1 MPPVPILPPKPQR
14 PVFRLTEEILAAL
27 RQRVDSKYYD
37 RPEVIE
43 VIARAI
49 LCSHYVYLS

>member
-1 MPPVPILPPKPQR
+1 MSITPIIRPKPQR

-27 RQRVDSKYYD
+27 RKRVDSKYYD

-49 LCSHYVYLS
+49 LCSHYVYLN

>member
-1 MPPVPILPPKPQR
+1 MTPVPILATKPQR
-14 PVFRLTEEILAAL
+14 QVFRLTEEILAAL
-27 RQRVDSKYYD
+27 RQRVDSSYYN

-49 LCSHYVYLS
+49 LCSRGVYLT